1 LPDSKWAYN
10 SLHQI
15 GRIEQDIKK
24 LKEILSALAIKQTT
38 EVKNLGVKIDT
49 LSGHIMQIALSGRDL
64 LGKNEKLSCPR
75 FKATT

>member
-1 LPDSKWAYN
+1 
-10 SLHQI
+10 
-15 GRIEQDIKK
+15 
-24 LKEILSALAIKQTT
+24 
-38 EVKNLGVKIDT
+38 VKNLGVKIDT